1 MFYGSVTEKASR
13 SCKKTEGFSLI
24 EVLIAIA
31 ILSIVSVTLL
41 RSFTVSARTN
51 RIANEMDAANA
62 LCIETAELIKSD
74 PTSFLPSPYVRYYN
88 SSFSRGSASA
98 ALVPGVSEYMVTV
111 TSTAVLT
118 ETMSESYYPEPK
130 FKAEIGLGSNEF
142 TLNKSAI
149 NDSECVFSASCSN
162 SVGSGDIVFSTISN
176 TAMVPILVD
185 CSLLPI
191 NSISTI
197 DVKNN
202 INNMGKLRDPA
213 TGIEMTAIAD
223 IYVYNR
229 LSTAQVIVVAE
240 EGPATY
246 NEISLGEQEM
256 VQYTA
261 TVDVVRL
268 SDSRS
273 LARYNVDKYWVEVM
287 P

>member
-1 MFYGSVTEKASR
+1 
-13 SCKKTEGFSLI
+13 
-24 EVLIAIA
+24 
-31 ILSIVSVTLL
+31 
-41 RSFTVSARTN
+41 
-51 RIANEMDAANA
+51 
-62 LCIETAELIKSD
+62 
-74 PTSFLPSPYVRYYN
+74 
-88 SSFSRGSASA
+88 
-98 ALVPGVSEYMVTV
+98 
-111 TSTAVLT
+111 
-118 ETMSESYYPEPK
+118 
-130 FKAEIGLGSNEF
+130 
-142 TLNKSAI
+142 
-149 NDSECVFSASCSN
+149 
-162 SVGSGDIVFSTISN
+162 
-176 TAMVPILVD
+176 
-185 CSLLPI
+185 
-191 NSISTI
+191 
-197 DVKNN
+197 
-202 INNMGKLRDPA
+202 MGKLRDPA